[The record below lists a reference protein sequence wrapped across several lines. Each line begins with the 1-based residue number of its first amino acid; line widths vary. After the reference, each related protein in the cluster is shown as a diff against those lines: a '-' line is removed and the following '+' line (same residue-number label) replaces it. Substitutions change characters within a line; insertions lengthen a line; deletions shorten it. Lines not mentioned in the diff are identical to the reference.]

1 MDKTFEILE
10 FNKIREMLT
19 ELACTEAAKEQCRT
33 LGPSLSQSEVSY
45 RERETT
51 EARLLAG
58 MRETIQAAVQG
69 QCLSAEELESLERM
83 LAGVSRLKTYLNRT
97 RYLEAGISYYDENL
111 DGCLQLREKIGN
123 HFKLLQI
130 LGVRK
135 LCNDEKRPLLHSVK
149 KGIQIQAFG
158 NGNQPVFYRNY
169 NLCGTSDNW
178 RTVSP
183 AFLSSD

>member
-45 RERETT
+45 RQRETT
-51 EARLLAG
+51 EARLLLDEAGFPPLMSLAG
-58 MRETIQAAVQG
+58 MRETIQAVVQG

-83 LAGVSRLKTYLNRT
+83 LAGVSWLKTYLNRT

-149 KGIQIQAFG
+149 K
-158 NGNQPVFYRNY
+158 RNT
-169 NLCGTSDNW
+169 NPGF
-178 RTVSP
+178 RER
-183 AFLSSD
+183 